1 MLSLKY
7 DTFPSWYTTVANQ
20 NAGIGITQPITVSAD
35 DTPSEKVN
43 KYQCSLINIY
53 QKSVIQKIVVMG
65 KIGYADILCLTDS
78 LQQVS

>member
-43 KYQCSLINIY
+43 KY
-53 QKSVIQKIVVMG
+53 
-65 KIGYADILCLTDS
+65 
-78 LQQVS
+78 